1 MGVAEVAEQDSPI
14 SDQDAASIEGGIRA
28 LVRRNRLAVAA
39 ELIDHPCDNAL
50 MAGAAS
56 IADIDK
62 LMAELQTARD
72 FLQSEAERV
81 RRMNAR
87 YAHLAQTASASVK
100 VIAESLGRWR
110 DTESGS
116 LPHAAMPR
124 AEAPSLSPPQD
135 PDSENRVERS
145 VARSAAAPMW
155 CKPLNCFADASDQR
169 CPFQL
174 ISSSPLGL
182 TRGPCR
188 RPANRTLPMELRAT
202 VRMDCRIKSGNDDVE
217 NDAVFEPRH
226 CEERSNTVR
235 VQALQNDVLLALGR
249 LLQGAFDG
257 RAMRL
262 QLGRGSLR
270 GLQQAWASRRRWR
283 LSRRRLSAEAKPRAR
298 GAGASHSSA
307 DAGDT
312 LRGGRLSRRYSRERS
327 IPRRALGG
335 HVPGSA
341 SPNPGRERRRRP

>member
-1 MGVAEVAEQDSPI
+1 MRRRQIKTAFTATVQSSLVWATAKWGKLWALPKLPSRDSPI

-124 AEAPSLSPPQD
+124 AEAPSLSPPHD
-135 PDSENRVERS
+135 PDSETEFERS
-145 VARSAAAPMW
+145 VAPRPQQLCGAS
-155 CKPLNCFADASDQR
+155 PLNCFADVSHRR
-169 CPFQL
+169 CPFRL
-174 ISSSPLGL
+174 MFIVTTGL
-182 TRGPCR
+182 DPVRSDVR
-188 RPANRTLPMELRAT
+188 ESNRAASLSNPRSAWIAGS
-202 VRMDCRIKSGNDDVE
+202 VR
-217 NDAVFEPRH
+217 
-226 CEERSNTVR
+226 
-235 VQALQNDVLLALGR
+235 Q
-249 LLQGAFDG
+249 
-257 RAMRL
+257 
-262 QLGRGSLR
+262 
-270 GLQQAWASRRRWR
+270 
-283 LSRRRLSAEAKPRAR
+283 
-298 GAGASHSSA
+298 
-307 DAGDT
+307 
-312 LRGGRLSRRYSRERS
+312 
-327 IPRRALGG
+327 
-335 HVPGSA
+335 
-341 SPNPGRERRRRP
+341 